1 MSKLHSVAS
10 DVAVA
15 DRTRGPLWSLVK
27 SAVLAMIRDQ
37 RLDEH
42 ARLPSEHE
50 LCRRFGVSR
59 TVVREAMNQLV
70 FERAIY
76 KIQGKGAFV
85 ASKREEQDFVGSTI
99 GFSDELISKHHTV
112 SRNVLRQKLED
123 ADERSQRLLQLHPGQ
138 RVVSI
143 SRVLSVD
150 GLPRIIVHISIPEG
164 IAPGIE
170 QASLHNRSL
179 YDVLQRQY
187 GVFFRSADRW
197 LEAVLPT
204 AEEAALLEIPPD
216 HPVLAIESVAY
227 GDTNKPIECYR
238 ALYRSDQARLH
249 LRIA

>member
-1 MSKLHSVAS
+1 MNK
-10 DVAVA
+10 A
-15 DRTRGPLWSLVK
+15 DRTADALPPADRARVPLWSQVK

-37 RLDEH
+37 RLNEH

-50 LCRRFGVSR
+50 LCSRFGVSR

-70 FERAIY
+70 FERTIY

-85 ASKREEQDFVGSTI
+85 AGKREEQDFVGSTI
-99 GFSDELISKHHTV
+99 GFSDELMSKHHAV
-112 SRNVLRQKLED
+112 SRNVLYQKLEA
-123 ADERSQRLLQLHPGQ
+123 ADERTQRLLQLHPGQ

-164 IAPGIE
+164 IAPGLE
-170 QASLHNRSL
+170 QTSLQNRSL

-187 GVFFRSADRW
+187 GVIFRSADRW
-197 LEAVLPT
+197 LEAVLPS
-204 AEEAALLEIPPD
+204 AEDSRLLEISRD

-227 GDTNKPIECYR
+227 GDAAKPIECYR
-238 ALYRSDQARLH
+238 AIYRSDQARLH